1 MKQNYHLQVFY
12 YFLVILLIAFSCN
25 AQDKPNKNPVLK
37 VDPYFIESTET
48 FSVHGPDHIVRDLLQ
63 DKNGVMWF
71 ASWLGIISY
80 DGKIFTNHTLKDG
93 LIRFHIVSVFEDS
106 KGNLWFGTARGGVY
120 LYNGKSFKLFTT
132 ADGLA
137 DNTVMCFAEDKSAN
151 IWMGTEQ
158 GISCYKVRPSGEKM
172 FTNYTTLDGL
182 NDNYV
187 SAIIEDKNR
196 IMWFGSNGGLNYFDG
211 KKFSVLLKEGKNFKK
226 IMALHEDKSGKIW
239 IGAFEGL
246 ICYDP
251 GEKGEKAFADFLSPF
266 LTYYFAEDREG
277 NILFSHSEP
286 NTIYSNLPKQ
296 VLYKYY
302 PGLHR
307 EVAFDKILEKGEPN
321 DFQIFGKTV
330 DRSGN
335 IWFGTMH
342 GPCKYDGKNF
352 TYFYI
357 NKD

>member
-1 MKQNYHLQVFY
+1 MEKNCPLQVFC
-12 YFLVILLIAFSCN
+12 FSLAIIMITISCN
-25 AQDKPNKNPVLK
+25 AQDRSNPVLK
-37 VDPYFIESTET
+37 VDPYFIESTDT

-80 DGKIFTNHTLKDG
+80 DGKLFTNHTLKDE
-93 LIRFHIVSVFEDS
+93 LIHFHVVSAFEDS

-120 LYNGKSFKLFTT
+120 LYDGKVFELFTT

-137 DNTVMCFAEDKSAN
+137 DNTVMCFTEDKSGN

-158 GISCYKVRPSGEKM
+158 GVSCYNSKKGNVKM
-172 FTNYTTLDGL
+172 FTNYTSTNGL

-196 IMWFGSNGGLNYFDG
+196 IIWFGSNGGLNYFDG
-211 KKFSVLLKEGKNFKK
+211 KKFSSLLRNGKSFKK
-226 IMALHEDKSGKIW
+226 IMALHEDKSGKLW

-251 GEKGEKAFADFLSPF
+251 AEKGEKKFTDFLSPL
-266 LTYYFAEDREG
+266 LTYYFAEDKEG

-286 NTIYSNLPKQ
+286 NTNYSNLPKQ
-296 VLYKYY
+296 VLYKCN
-302 PGLHR
+302 PGLSR
-307 EVAFDKILEKGEPN
+307 EVIFEKILEKGEPN
-321 DFQIFGKTV
+321 DFQIFGKTI